1 MFSNRVV
8 VVGASA
14 GGIGS
19 LIQLV
24 KQLPAD
30 LPAAVLM
37 VQHLPP
43 HHPSDLPA
51 ILSRAGA
58 LKAVHPVDGETLR
71 DGRIYVAP
79 PDRHLLIEDQRIAV
93 KRGPKE
99 NRFRPSVDALF
110 RSAAYT
116 YGERAIGVVLSGAL
130 DDGTSG
136 LWSIKRLGGVTV
148 IQDPADAQFD
158 SMPISALEQ
167 VEIDHIVPAGD
178 MGALI
183 ASLLARPTTPISD
196 KGDDA
201 VRKRLALETSI
212 SANGDAF
219 AKGVTDLGEYTPF
232 TCPECEGVLVRIKE
246 EKNIRFRCHTG
257 HGLSREALLYGVV
270 EKVEMRYWDVMRSL
284 EEAAMLLEEMGH
296 TLDGNGQS
304 RAALRFRA
312 NASQAAQ
319 QSRQVRE
326 LVMGEA
332 ALGSDTLMEEV
343 AVRRR

>member
-19 LIQLV
+19 LIELV

-30 LPAAVLM
+30 LPAAVLL
-37 VQHLPP
+37 VQHLSP

-58 LKAVHPVDGETLR
+58 LQAVHPVDGETLR

-79 PDRHLLIEDQRIAV
+79 PDRHLLIEDHHIAV

-116 YGERAIGVVLSGAL
+116 FGERAIGVVLSGAL

-136 LWSIKRLGGVTV
+136 LWSIKRLGGVTMV
-148 IQDPADAQFD
+148 QDPADAQFD
-158 SMPISALEQ
+158 SMPVSALEQ
-167 VEIDHIVPAGD
+167 VEIDHIVPAGE
-178 MGALI
+178 MGRLI
-183 ASLLARPTTPISD
+183 STLLAGPTAATSRQ
-196 KGDDA
+196 GDEQ
-201 VRKRLALETSI
+201 VRERLALETSI
-212 SANGDAF
+212 SADGDAF
-219 AKGVTDLGEYTPF
+219 AKGVTDLGDYTPF
-232 TCPECEGVLVRIKE
+232 TCPECEGVLIRVKE
-246 EKNIRFRCHTG
+246 GKNVRFRCHTG

-296 TLDGNGQS
+296 TLDDNGQS
-304 RAALRFRA
+304 RAAARFRD
-312 NASQAAQ
+312 NASQAAR
-319 QSRQVRE
+319 QSRQVRD
-326 LVMGEA
+326 LVLGDD
-332 ALGSDTLMEEV
+332 ALGSDTLMEE
-343 AVRRR
+343 AALRRS